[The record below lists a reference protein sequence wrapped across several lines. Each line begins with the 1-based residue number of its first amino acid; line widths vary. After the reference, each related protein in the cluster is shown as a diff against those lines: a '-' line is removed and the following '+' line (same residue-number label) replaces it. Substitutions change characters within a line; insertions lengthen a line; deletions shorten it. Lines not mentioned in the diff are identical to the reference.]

1 MAGNKKR
8 VMTKMLLRTALLAS
22 FICVAV
28 TPACRAGGLSVDWAP
43 SDTISIESEV
53 AEAQGYFR
61 MVDLPRLSQEAPL
74 KGAAVLGAAACL
86 ERVRRAAENKEKQ
99 SLEGS
104 MRELAARV
112 NVLRDGKTLPGKG
125 GLFDLLNLT
134 AGGNAQVTVDY
145 YYYGSGMTGAVVV
158 YCGSLPLV
166 SAIVYVNQMPTR
178 KKAIEAF
185 KKYGSSPVLVPAETR
200 LGKYDALVTRGSF
213 AGAMFAD
220 YDPAEHYIYV
230 SRERKAAYIVGTAH
244 RPDMSPD
251 AVVITPG
258 CPETVAAKVKTY
270 ARKGATG
277 TVPKTG
283 DYIIAGP
290 LSEKEWGKHAQRMLM
305 ALAPAYA
312 DKYNVML
319 DKRSIEIRCASSAAV
334 ERLASLIDKLA
345 PVTEEDVEYIR
356 KSIVATFPAG
366 TAPRVVPDGVRL
378 FFGDVHAHS
387 YYSDGA
393 VSPQGLALQAIAA
406 YQDFLVITDHNA
418 IDGGFVAA
426 AALKR
431 RGFDYSVI
439 AGDEVSTKD
448 AHFNAYPLKSLIS
461 PELSPSEV
469 VREGHA
475 QGAVVQWNHPDVQW
489 AGWAVAQY
497 PRLLEGTSLDAWEH
511 VPWRYPDWK
520 RAGKAPLIVGSSD
533 THDGMFS
540 DSDRTGVFAA
550 APTGSGIADAI
561 RTRRAI
567 AAWNWLAGLFCGD
580 DVPVGWAVEALRDGA
595 ALKARKIQ
603 HLKDVMKRADLMG
616 LLQDSSPSPKSL
628 VVVTPVGKVRE
639 RGRIGITVKV
649 ANTWH
654 DGEVKAVVSLVPG
667 QGSWEKATV
676 ETVVPANSEKT
687 VTLDTRAGKS
697 MLPLPVVVA
706 DLYEKDEKFMSLE
719 REMGVIPETPGEAA
733 ARSASSMRVVLS
745 WTDRS
750 VFETGYRIERKDGTG
765 RFEVIGTVGADVTVY
780 SDSGLESGAKYAYR
794 IQAFNAT
801 GPSEYSSEVDAVTP
815 AGPGALPRSL
825 FKVLRA
831 DSEETNDGDG
841 RGVMAIDG
849 KSETIWHTEWSSG
862 SPAHPHEIQIDLGK
876 EYQVSGLEYLPRQD
890 GKENGNIAAYKIFTS
905 RDGKKWGNPVA
916 SGTWDKTPARKET
929 LFTPGPARYVRLVAE
944 SEVNGNPWT
953 SAAEIGVIGE

>member
-1 MAGNKKR
+1 
-8 VMTKMLLRTALLAS
+8 
-22 FICVAV
+22 
-28 TPACRAGGLSVDWAP
+28 
-43 SDTISIESEV
+43 
-53 AEAQGYFR
+53 
-61 MVDLPRLSQEAPL
+61 
-74 KGAAVLGAAACL
+74 
-86 ERVRRAAENKEKQ
+86 
-99 SLEGS
+99 
-104 MRELAARV
+104 
-112 NVLRDGKTLPGKG
+112 
-125 GLFDLLNLT
+125 
-134 AGGNAQVTVDY
+134 
-145 YYYGSGMTGAVVV
+145 
-158 YCGSLPLV
+158 
-166 SAIVYVNQMPTR
+166 
-178 KKAIEAF
+178 
-185 KKYGSSPVLVPAETR
+185 
-200 LGKYDALVTRGSF
+200 
-213 AGAMFAD
+213 
-220 YDPAEHYIYV
+220 
-230 SRERKAAYIVGTAH
+230 
-244 RPDMSPD
+244 
-251 AVVITPG
+251 
-258 CPETVAAKVKTY
+258 
-270 ARKGATG
+270 
-277 TVPKTG
+277 
-283 DYIIAGP
+283 
-290 LSEKEWGKHAQRMLM
+290 
-305 ALAPAYA
+305 
-312 DKYNVML
+312 
-319 DKRSIEIRCASSAAV
+319 
-334 ERLASLIDKLA
+334 
-345 PVTEEDVEYIR
+345 
-356 KSIVATFPAG
+356 
-366 TAPRVVPDGVRL
+366 
-378 FFGDVHAHS
+378 
-387 YYSDGA
+387 
-393 VSPQGLALQAIAA
+393 
-406 YQDFLVITDHNA
+406 
-418 IDGGFVAA
+418 
-426 AALKR
+426 
-431 RGFDYSVI
+431 
-439 AGDEVSTKD
+439 
-448 AHFNAYPLKSLIS
+448 
-461 PELSPSEV
+461 
-469 VREGHA
+469 
-475 QGAVVQWNHPDVQW
+475 
-489 AGWAVAQY
+489 
-497 PRLLEGTSLDAWEH
+497 
-511 VPWRYPDWK
+511 
-520 RAGKAPLIVGSSD
+520 
-533 THDGMFS
+533 
-540 DSDRTGVFAA
+540 
-550 APTGSGIADAI
+550 
-561 RTRRAI
+561 
-567 AAWNWLAGLFCGD
+567 
-580 DVPVGWAVEALRDGA
+580 
-595 ALKARKIQ
+595 
-603 HLKDVMKRADLMG
+603 LMG

-639 RGRIGITVKV
+639 GGRIGITVKV